1 MDGGSLTTSRQVHAR
16 QIDVITRCM
25 GDLVGGLMLE
35 ADVTDILLNEDG
47 RVWVTRLGRDSHPAG
62 FMAPGD
68 AVALIGATAAT
79 LGKVATG
86 QTPVVE
92 GELLTDGSRFLG
104 IVPPNVRA
112 PVFAIRKKASAVIP
126 LIEYERRGLM
136 TGRQRRVIED
146 AVRDRRNII
155 ICGGTGSGKAQPDE
169 ALVLTPTG
177 FRRIA
182 DLNVGSPV
190 LAPDGRVCAVTG
202 VFPQG
207 KKTIYRITFEDG
219 RAAECCDDH
228 LWKVWT
234 RTSQYI
240 PGAPRHAC
248 GKRSMGWRV
257 VALSDI
263 RRWFGIRRAMFERTA
278 VPLVAPFALERTPQD
293 LPIPPYALG
302 ALIGDGD
309 LGNSCIKLSSPDQPV
324 LDRVLADLPDYE
336 AVHIRLGTVDYRF
349 RLRER
354 ARISPL
360 RSKLV
365 ELGLFGRKSHEKFV
379 PDIYKW
385 GSVEQRLSILQG
397 LLDTDGTT
405 TPGASHVSFSTTS
418 RRLALDVQE
427 IAWSLGAIAK
437 ISNRQTYF
445 TGSDGRKK
453 AGRPSFLVSIVHP
466 DSPALFSLPRQVE
479 RIRPTTLSHR
489 LRITSIEPVGVKPA
503 RCIAVDHPDGLYVT
517 NDYIVT
523 HNTTLLNAILHAVAE
538 QTPEDRVLIGEDT
551 REAQCSSPNHVF
563 IRTSATVTLSD
574 ILAAMLRLFPTRI
587 VIGEVRRGEAFDL
600 LMAWNTG
607 HPGGV
612 CTVHSDIVN
621 PRAALS
627 RLELMVSMAM
637 PNVPLQRLIAEAVGL
652 IVCVRRMPDGTRR
665 VTRIVAVEGF
675 GGGDYTLRAE
685 DPADD
690 QD

>member
-47 RVWVTRLGRDSHPAG
+47 RVWVTRLDRDSYPAG
-62 FMAPGD
+62 FMAAGD
-68 AVALIGATAAT
+68 ALALIGAVAAT
-79 LGKVATG
+79 LGKVATA
-86 QTPVVE
+86 QTPIVE

-112 PVFAIRKKASAVIP
+112 PVFAIRKKASAVLP
-126 LIEYERRGLM
+126 LVEYQRRGLM

-155 ICGGTGSGKAQPDE
+155 ICGGTGSGK
-169 ALVLTPTG
+169 
-177 FRRIA
+177 
-182 DLNVGSPV
+182 
-190 LAPDGRVCAVTG
+190 
-202 VFPQG
+202 
-207 KKTIYRITFEDG
+207 
-219 RAAECCDDH
+219 
-228 LWKVWT
+228 
-234 RTSQYI
+234 
-240 PGAPRHAC
+240 
-248 GKRSMGWRV
+248 
-257 VALSDI
+257 
-263 RRWFGIRRAMFERTA
+263 
-278 VPLVAPFALERTPQD
+278 
-293 LPIPPYALG
+293 
-302 ALIGDGD
+302 
-309 LGNSCIKLSSPDQPV
+309 
-324 LDRVLADLPDYE
+324 
-336 AVHIRLGTVDYRF
+336 
-349 RLRER
+349 
-354 ARISPL
+354 
-360 RSKLV
+360 
-365 ELGLFGRKSHEKFV
+365 
-379 PDIYKW
+379 
-385 GSVEQRLSILQG
+385 
-397 LLDTDGTT
+397 
-405 TPGASHVSFSTTS
+405 
-418 RRLALDVQE
+418 
-427 IAWSLGAIAK
+427 
-437 ISNRQTYF
+437 
-445 TGSDGRKK
+445 
-453 AGRPSFLVSIVHP
+453 
-466 DSPALFSLPRQVE
+466 
-479 RIRPTTLSHR
+479 
-489 LRITSIEPVGVKPA
+489 
-503 RCIAVDHPDGLYVT
+503 
-517 NDYIVT
+517 
-523 HNTTLLNAILHAVAE
+523 TTLLNAILHTVAE
-538 QTPEDRVLIGEDT
+538 LAPEDRVLIGEDT

-685 DPADD
+685 DQADD